1 MVAPWAARQP
11 IMTPMEPRHPDNV
24 RDDEMPSRPNQ
35 WTSRGRQSTT
45 SFEQLVNE
53 LMDGL
58 PRNTFHSFDN
68 IQPTYRTS

>member
-11 IMTPMEPRHPDNV
+11 IMTLMVPRHPENV

-35 WTSRGRQSTT
+35 WTRTSMT

-58 PRNTFHSFDN
+58 PRNTFNSFDN
-68 IQPTYRTS
+68 IEPTYRTS